1 MGRIR
6 VTLGVDI
13 GGTNTVMGFVDHDG
27 KVIAETAMLTNAL
40 EPAEMFFK
48 RFHEK
53 VDSLLNSVNAHVE
66 LLGVGI
72 GAPNGNYYRGTVENP
87 PNLHWTGVTNVVAIV
102 QEHMNV
108 PVFITNDANAA
119 AMGEVMF
126 GAARGMKHVLVITLG
141 TGLGSGIIVDGK
153 LLYGADGFAGEVGH
167 TTVDPNGRLCGC
179 GNKGCLE
186 AYASST
192 GICRTVQEFLSTR
205 STPSELRTSTPEELT
220 SKMIYESARR
230 GDPLALEAFEFT
242 GNILGL
248 KLAESVAYLSPEAII
263 LFGGLANAGD
273 LIFKPTKRSMEEHLL
288 SIFRNK
294 VKLIP
299 SGLPE
304 GNSAVL
310 GASALAWD
318 ELGKQK
324 G

>member
-1 MGRIR
+1 MDR
-6 VTLGVDI
+6 
-13 GGTNTVMGFVDHDG
+13 
-27 KVIAETAMLTNAL
+27 
-40 EPAEMFFK
+40 
-48 RFHEK
+48 
-53 VDSLLNSVNAHVE
+53 
-66 LLGVGI
+66 
-72 GAPNGNYYRGTVENP
+72 
-87 PNLHWTGVTNVVAIV
+87 
-102 QEHMNV
+102 
-108 PVFITNDANAA
+108 
-119 AMGEVMF
+119 
-126 GAARGMKHVLVITLG
+126 
-141 TGLGSGIIVDGK
+141 
-153 LLYGADGFAGEVGH
+153 
-167 TTVDPNGRLCGC
+167 RL
-179 GNKGCLE
+179 
-186 AYASST
+186 S
-192 GICRTVQEFLSTR
+192 I
-205 STPSELRTSTPEELT
+205 EELT